1 MPVGSLVAFW
11 GVALLLI
18 VVPGADWAFTIGAG
32 LRGRSVI
39 PAVGG
44 LVLGYTGMTVVV
56 AAGVGA
62 LVAGN
67 PRALTALAVAG
78 GGYLMWHGARTLA
91 GPAAPPAPDAAPD
104 APSADPGSSTAGAGD
119 GVPTARGD
127 SGWGTLARGVG
138 VSGLN
143 PKGLLIFVAL
153 LPQFAGPGRAWPPA
167 VQMGALG
174 LVFVL
179 TCAAFYLALGSMA
192 RTVLHARPGAARAVS
207 RLSGAGM
214 IVIGAALIIDRLT

>member
-1 MPVGSLVAFW
+1 MPAGSIVAFW

-18 VVPGADWAFTIGAG
+18 VVPGADWAFTISAG
-32 LRGRSVI
+32 LRGRSVV

-44 LVLGYTGMTVVV
+44 LVLGYAGMTVVV

-67 PRALTALAVAG
+67 PKALTALAVLG

-91 GPAAPPAPDAAPD
+91 S
-104 APSADPGSSTAGAGD
+104 PSAPATTTTAA
-119 GVPTARGD
+119 TAD
-127 SGWGTLARGVG
+127 TAAEAPAKTGWATLAQGVG

-143 PKGLLIFVAL
+143 PKGLLIFLAL
-153 LPQFAGPGRAWPPA
+153 LPQFTSPDRAWPLA
-167 VQMGALG
+167 VQMSALG
-174 LVFVL
+174 LVFMF
-179 TCAAFYLALGSMA
+179 TCAAFYLALGSVA
-192 RTVLHARPGAARAVS
+192 RTILHSRPAAARAVS

-214 IVIGAALIIDRLT
+214 ITIGALLIIDRLA

>member
-18 VVPGADWAFTIGAG
+18 AVPGADWAFALSAG
-32 LRGRSVI
+32 LRGRSVV

-44 LVLGYTGMTVVV
+44 LVIGYAGMTAVV

-62 LVAGN
+62 LVAANHG
-67 PRALTALAVAG
+67 ALTALTVVG
-78 GGYLMWHGARTLA
+78 GGYLVWHGARTLA
-91 GPAAPPAPDAAPD
+91 IPSTPDTRTRTPA
-104 APSADPGSSTAGAGD
+104 GT
-119 GVPTARGD
+119 
-127 SGWGTLARGVG
+127 GWATLAQGVG

-153 LPQFAGPGRAWPPA
+153 LPQFTRPGRAWPLA
-167 VQMGALG
+167 VQMCALG
-174 LVFVL
+174 LVFIV
-179 TCAAFYLALGSMA
+179 TCAAFYLVLGSVA
-192 RTVLHARPGAARAVS
+192 RTVLLSRPVAARAVS

-214 IVIGAALIIDRLT
+214 VAVGALLILERTVT